1 MKKTEIK
8 INTADFPKEI
18 QYVFK
23 DAKIYDS
30 SSHPTMTVLY
40 SNLGYYIKIAEKG
53 ILSEEA
59 DMVKLFHNKRLGVEL
74 ISYVSENKDYMITRP
89 AIGEDATHYLDNP
102 EKLCSVLAETM
113 KFLHSRQIS
122 DVPVSLCMK
131 SYKNELNTG
140 ILKQD
145 TFIHGDFCLP
155 NIILN
160 DWKFSSIIDVGLAG
174 VGDRHIDIYWALWS
188 LNFNLKTDKY
198 TDYFLSLY
206 GSENYDKSILKI
218 VSEVESKN

>member
-1 MKKTEIK
+1 MVTEYFTLQSK
-8 INTADFPKEI
+8 SAINSAC
-18 QYVFK
+18 
-23 DAKIYDS
+23 S
-30 SSHPTMTVLY
+30 LY
-40 SNLGYYIKIAEKG
+40 
-53 ILSEEA
+53 
-59 DMVKLFHNKRLGVEL
+59 
-74 ISYVSENKDYMITRP
+74 
-89 AIGEDATHYLDNP
+89 
-102 EKLCSVLAETM
+102 
-113 KFLHSRQIS
+113 
-122 DVPVSLCMK
+122 
-131 SYKNELNTG
+131 
-140 ILKQD
+140 
-145 TFIHGDFCLP
+145 GDFCLP